1 MSCFS
6 ILRIE
11 HVGYYGNRIIVFGQ
25 REKRKLP
32 NATSKFVRKTKTYRI
47 EGMFAVQ
54 IEKYFKGKKLCERE
68 VGQVPLRSVYKQ
80 IKHVYDHNGV
90 LIARRNSPSGPLKVT
105 GRGMSKFLD
114 YDKKS

>member
-1 MSCFS
+1 M
-6 ILRIE
+6 
-11 HVGYYGNRIIVFGQ
+11 
-25 REKRKLP
+25 
-32 NATSKFVRKTKTYRI
+32 
-47 EGMFAVQ
+47 
-54 IEKYFKGKKLCERE
+54 
-68 VGQVPLRSVYKQ
+68 RSVYKQ

>member
-6 ILRIE
+6 VLRIE

-54 IEKYFKGKKLCERE
+54 IESILKGKKVMRK
-68 VGQVPLRSVYKQ
+68 RSWSSSFAKC
-80 IKHVYDHNGV
+80 
-90 LIARRNSPSGPLKVT
+90 L
-105 GRGMSKFLD
+105 
-114 YDKKS
+114 

>member
-6 ILRIE
+6 VLRIE

-54 IEKYFKGKKLCERE
+54 IE
-68 VGQVPLRSVYKQ
+68 
-80 IKHVYDHNGV
+80 
-90 LIARRNSPSGPLKVT
+90 
-105 GRGMSKFLD
+105 
-114 YDKKS
+114 

>member
-1 MSCFS
+1 MLGTTATELLF
-6 ILRIE
+6 L
-11 HVGYYGNRIIVFGQ
+11 GNARSVSYPMLHQ
-25 REKRKLP
+25 SLLEKQK
-32 NATSKFVRKTKTYRI
+32 YRI

>member
-6 ILRIE
+6 VLRIE

-54 IEKYFKGKKLCERE
+54 IEKYFKGKSYAKEKL
-68 VGQVPLRSVYKQ
+68 V
-80 IKHVYDHNGV
+80 
-90 LIARRNSPSGPLKVT
+90 
-105 GRGMSKFLD
+105 KFLCAVSINKLNMFMTIMG
-114 YDKKS
+114 Y